1 MKIGNYPFEATNY
14 FSTQN
19 PIMMGIETEVK
30 NHLRIIIRKTFCL
43 SSSRMSKMAIIII
56 INILQHPPP
65 HLAHILNIHIVST
78 DWMDG
83 WAAHAQESSI
93 ISAMDFQFTKRMSLW
108 CSILLFLLV
117 WWGCPRR
124 PPPRCVLIYYTMCCC
139 CFSHANQQFTSI
151 PRQEDRMKKGAN

>member
-117 WWGCPRR
+117 WWWLPKKTAAAMCIDLLYY
-124 PPPRCVLIYYTMCCC
+124 VLLLLLPCQPTIHLHTQ
-139 CFSHANQQFTSI
+139 ARGPN
-151 PRQEDRMKKGAN
+151 EKGG